1 LKTQIIGLQSQRL
14 PRARSAVKD
23 KGVDLARIYV
33 GVVERY
39 AKLFDRP
46 EVRLRFLNTT
56 LAKQAERQRS
66 LQDAFTHL
74 QFLKG
79 TRLYKLLL
87 KARLYIALVEELRN
101 LAPQMAGGRRKLLRR
116 FEMPLSMRCIFLIYQ
131 TRHAFYAM
139 GVLVSGMMLLGAY
152 SLASLSA
159 RHVNNYLEQ
168 KYQRGSAGVTQTA
181 MPPNGSGTALAGTG
195 AKYLPGYKA
204 DRVWVVEENDDVERY
219 SNGARILRKYE
230 IHNYPRGYYR
240 IPRGSESDDDRVRRD
255 VVGIV
260 YHTSESVI
268 VPFTADNNTSI
279 QKRSQWLLE
288 YIRSKKSYNYLIDRY
303 GEIFR
308 VVRDDHAAYHSG
320 HSIWADN
327 NYIYVGLNESFIG
340 ICFESS
346 VAGDSPEETLTEGQI
361 ISGRR
366 LTNVLRSIYN
376 IDDANCTTHGLV
388 SVNPKKMLIAFHH
401 DWVRTFPFD
410 AMGLSDKYRVKPPN
424 VTEYGFTYD
433 DETLAKV
440 GELWEGALTADKEF
454 KERAGNLRVDPATL
468 RSKLRDRYS
477 AQIEKIRRI
486 RLKQDETDKSSLAA
500 QSSISSSSAERGNE

>member
-1 LKTQIIGLQSQRL
+1 MKTQIIGLQSQRL
-14 PRARSAVKD
+14 PKARATVKD
-23 KGVDLARIYV
+23 RGTDVARIYV

-46 EVRLRFLNTT
+46 EVRLRFLNAT
-56 LAKQAERQRS
+56 LAKQAERQKS
-66 LQDAFTHL
+66 LQDALNHL

-79 TRLYKLLL
+79 TGLYKLLL
-87 KARLYIALVEELRN
+87 KARLYIALIEELRN
-101 LAPQMAGGRRKLLRR
+101 LAPLMASGRRKLLRK
-116 FEMPLSMRCIFLIYQ
+116 FEMPLSIRCIFLIYQ

-139 GVLVSGMMLLGAY
+139 GVLVSGMLLLGAY

-159 RHVNNYLEQ
+159 RRVSNYLEQ
-168 KYQRGSAGVTQTA
+168 KYQRGTGGVAQVT
-181 MPPNGSGTALAGTG
+181 MPPNGSGTALAATG

-204 DRVWVVEENDDVERY
+204 DRVWLVEEKDDVERY
-219 SNGARILRKYE
+219 SNGAHILRKYE
-230 IHNYPRGYYR
+230 TDNYPRGYYL

-260 YHTSESVI
+260 YHTSESDI
-268 VPFTADNNTSI
+268 VPFTADNNSSI

-288 YIRSKKSYNYLIDRY
+288 YIKSNKSYNYMIDRY

-308 VVRDDHAAYHSG
+308 VVRDDHTAYHSG

-327 NYIYVGLNESFIG
+327 NYTYVGLNESFIG
-340 ICFESS
+340 ICFEST
-346 VAGDSPEETLTEGQI
+346 VAAGTLEETLTEGQI

-401 DWVRTFPFD
+401 DWVRNFPFE
-410 AMGLSDKYRVKPPN
+410 AMGLSDKYKVKPPN

-433 DETLAKV
+433 DETLAKL
-440 GELWEGALTADKEF
+440 GTLWEGAMTADREF
-454 KERAGNLRVDPATL
+454 KERAEKSRVDLDAL
-468 RSKLRDRYS
+468 RRKLRDRYS
-477 AQIEKIRRI
+477 AQIEKTRRI
-486 RLKQDETDKSSLAA
+486 RLKQGEPGKSSLAA